1 MINYKG
7 VFKQIDLE
15 KIDYYG
21 IEKNKESFIINL
33 NKVFYIEFIEFEI
46 FNMLD
51 LNIYFSI
58 DKKIWV
64 DIKQ

>member
-51 LNIYFSI
+51 LNIYFS
-58 DKKIWV
+58 
-64 DIKQ
+64 